1 MKILK
6 ILVITLVLI
15 MSVGAVCAAD
25 AVCGDDTGSDG
36 QTILETIQ
44 EDDTLETTQNDD
56 YSVGESS
63 FTDLSYEIGN
73 ATGVLNL
80 TRDYKFN
87 NETDNVIGIYL
98 SEDNFVI
105 NGNGYTLDAND
116 QARIFVINA
125 TNVTLNNI
133 KFINANRAHGGAILV
148 DAKCSL
154 TTNNVTFENNT
165 AGEGIV
171 YVVSGTYNSNGD
183 KFLDSTVSE
192 GGVIDLTDA
201 ELNIDGALMRNSKQL
216 VWGFIKSAQSNLTVL
231 NSIFRDTVSNYSTAI
246 KADGKSLIKNTQFI
260 NLEAKITAGAIALRQ
275 FDECR
280 IENCTFDS
288 VRADKNGGAIFA
300 DVRGFDHSNDGL
312 LLING
317 SVFYNCTS
325 GFGGAVLHLGGDLVV
340 DDSRFICNIASLDGG
355 AIYVSNSDVTVTN
368 SMFDFNWAVYGE
380 DSGSCGGAIFC
391 DKSTFDLS
399 YSNLT
404 NNLAHEGSAVYL
416 YDSNYNI
423 TNNLFKDNTNFQ
435 GYDDD
440 IFTVFDTDI
449 CVLENN
455 VYSGKNSTSI
465 NNEDYAS
472 IVDFE
477 GMRLV
482 LLTNNTI
489 NVTTLPS
496 RFDLREMGWLTP
508 VRNQGKKGACWT
520 FGSSG
525 AMESSIL
532 RFLGLETDLSE
543 NNMEDISLMYYK
555 YGVDGVWEG
564 NTAESASNYALS
576 WLGVFSSDYDVY
588 DQLGK
593 ISPIF
598 AVPNS
603 IHFQDVLII
612 PPRSDLMDNDAMK
625 WAILKYGALF
635 INYYALG
642 SDVDQYYNGTPQI
655 NHGVSLVGWDDDR
668 EIEGAP
674 GKGAW
679 IIKNSWGTAAG
690 EDGFMYIS
698 YYDTSLSTTTS
709 SYAYLLEN
717 TVPYNKNYQYDI
729 SGAFRYMAFSDQY
742 FNAFVAVDDD
752 LLAAV
757 GTYFNDTGVEYTVKI
772 YVNDELKH
780 VQTGLS
786 PFSGF
791 HTIKLDSY
799 VPIKKGD
806 EFIVEIKS
814 NGFPTLIQSRKHYIQ
829 GASQAMVGGEWV
841 NITDYGYVACLKAY
855 TVDSKSFT
863 DLKNDIANAG
873 DVFELNCDYRFDN
886 ISDNFTSG
894 IIIDRGNFTI
904 EGNGFTI
911 DANGQ
916 SAIFAVASNL
926 TINNL
931 TFINANG
938 SVLLIAKDATVTT
951 NNVNFINSTADNG
964 VIYVRGTYYSNN
976 DTFLDCTG
984 DMGVIKVI
992 RGELYVDGAVMT
1004 SSKMLNWGFI
1014 YTETDL
1020 SNITIFN
1027 SIFAN
1032 TTSNY
1037 STAVRGNERTF
1048 IRNTKF
1054 INLYSEISAGA
1065 VAMKN
1070 VITAGIE
1077 GCTFINVSSQKNG
1090 GAVLLDVAGSGG
1102 HNGTVSII
1110 NSSFVDCRSG
1120 FGGAIIQYGGCLEVL
1135 YCNFTNNYAI
1145 FDGGAIYATQS
1156 KVYILNSTFTENY
1169 VEYEGDRGSFGG
1181 AVYCDSS
1188 ALYFINNNLTK
1199 NSAQYGG
1206 AIAGFDLFYYINGNI
1221 FEDNTNFN
1229 GSFDDVYTT
1238 FDDGE
1243 SGFGVNI
1250 FSSENSCD
1258 LNNTDYN
1265 TIMGG
1270 EGMSL
1275 VILNN
1280 TIDVATLPIKFDLRD
1295 WGWVT
1300 PVRDQ
1305 GRTGSCWTFGAS
1317 GAIESAILRYLGIEM
1332 DISENNMEDVS
1343 LEYNPYGVVTYTEGA
1358 LPEMGATYALS
1369 WFGVFPSEYDVYDQL
1384 GKTSPIIAV
1393 ANSVHFQDVVFVPV
1407 RKNATDNN
1415 LLKLALLKYGALSV
1429 GYAAD
1434 QSPPLLN
1441 PETSAQYNNE
1451 TEAPDHSV
1459 SLVGWDDHYSASNFL
1474 ITPPGDGAWII
1485 KNSWGA
1491 QNGDEGYYYIS
1502 YYDVNFAT
1510 KQFSIAY
1517 VLENTVRYNKNYQY
1531 DIQGEMKF
1539 INVSTEYRN
1548 NFVAVDDDLIAAVG
1562 TYFNETGVEYTVEVY
1577 VNDVL
1582 RVTQDGVSPFAGFH
1596 TIKLDSYVP
1605 IKKGDAFTVK
1615 INSNVVPFLLRS
1627 RQHYVEG
1634 ASQVFTE
1641 NGWENLSD
1649 YKEEYGI
1656 QFVAS
1661 IKVYTV
1667 VDDTKVINLDN
1678 ITVDYAGG
1686 SCFSVKV
1693 VTDDGRAVGA
1703 GEVVRF
1709 TINNVTYNVTT
1720 DENSTAKLE
1729 IKEAPGE
1736 YTIVTKYNGKFYQN
1750 TVTVNNVLTA
1760 TKATIKKSTAKNL
1773 VLAAKLKINGKNV
1786 KGKWIKFKLNGKK
1799 YYAKTNKYGTA
1810 KIVLGKKVI
1819 NTLNRGIYKVKVYF
1833 GNDMIKTKVKV
1844 K

>member
-1 MKILK
+1 MKVLK
-6 ILVITLVLI
+6 ILVIMLVLI
-15 MSVGAVCAAD
+15 MSAGAVCAAD
-25 AVCGDDTGSDG
+25 AVSGDDAGSDN
-36 QTILETIQ
+36 QLILETIQ
-44 EDDTLETTQNDD
+44 DDTLETTQDD
-56 YSVGESS
+56 VYSVGEAS

-73 ATGVLNL
+73 STGVLEL
-80 TRDYKFN
+80 TKDYKFN
-87 NETDNVIGIYL
+87 NETDNVIGIFL
-98 SEDNFVI
+98 SKDNFVI
-105 NGNGYTLDAND
+105 EGNGHTLDADN
-116 QARIFVINA
+116 QARMFIINA

-133 KFINANRAHGGAILV
+133 KFINANRTNGGAIFV
-148 DAKCSL
+148 DAGCSL
-154 TTNNVTFENNT
+154 TTNNATFENNT
-165 AGEGIV
+165 ADTGIV
-171 YVVSGTYNSNGD
+171 FVAGIYNSNGD
-183 KFLDSTVSE
+183 KFLDSTVSQ
-192 GGVIDLTDA
+192 GGVIDLTDG
-201 ELNIDGALMRNSKQL
+201 ELNIGGALMKNSEQL
-216 VWGFIKSAQSNLTVL
+216 VWGFIKSTRSTLTVL

-246 KADGKSLIKNTQFI
+246 RADGKLLIKNSQFI
-260 NLEAKITAGAIALRQ
+260 NLEAKITGGAIALRQ
-275 FDECR
+275 LDECR

-288 VRADKNGGAIFA
+288 VRADKNGGAIFT
-300 DVRGFDHSNDGL
+300 DVMGFDHSNEGL

-317 SVFYNCTS
+317 SIFNNCTS
-325 GFGGAVLHLGGDLVV
+325 GFGGAILHLGGDLVV
-340 DDSRFICNIASLDGG
+340 DDSRFICNIASFDGG
-355 AIYVSNSDVTVTN
+355 AIYVSNSNVAITN
-368 SMFDFNWAVYGE
+368 SLFDFNWAVYGE
-380 DSGSCGGAIFC
+380 NRGSAGGAIFC
-391 DKSTFDLS
+391 DKATFDLS

-416 YDSNYNI
+416 YDTNYNI
-423 TNNLFKDNTNFQ
+423 KNNLFQDNTNFQ

-440 IFTVFDTDI
+440 VFTVFDTDI
-449 CVLENN
+449 CVLEDNT
-455 VYSGKNSTSI
+455 YSGENSTSI

-496 RFDLREMGWLTP
+496 RFDLREMGWITP

-520 FGSSG
+520 FGASG

-532 RFLGLETDLSE
+532 RYLGLEMDLSE

-564 NTAESASNYALS
+564 NVAESATNYALS

-598 AVPNS
+598 AVSDS

-612 PPRSDLMDNDAMK
+612 PPRTNLMDNDAMK

-635 INYYALG
+635 IYYYALG

-655 NHGVSLVGWDDDR
+655 NHGVSIVGWDDDR
-668 EIEGAP
+668 QIEGAP

-690 EDGFMYIS
+690 ENGFMYIS
-698 YYDTSLSTTTS
+698 YYDTSLSTVTS

-729 SGAFRYMAFSDQY
+729 SGVFKYENYSNQY
-742 FNAFVAVDDD
+742 LNAYLAVDDD

-757 GTYFNDTGVEYTVKI
+757 GTYFNDTGVEYTIKI

-786 PFSGF
+786 PFAGF
-791 HTIKLDSY
+791 HTVKLDSY

-814 NGFPTLIQSRKHYIQ
+814 NNVPVLTQSRKHYIQ
-829 GASQAMVGGEWV
+829 GTSQALTDGEWF
-841 NITDYGYVACLKAY
+841 NITDYGYVACIKAY
-855 TVDSKSFT
+855 TIDSKSFT

-873 DVFELNCDYRFDN
+873 DVFEMNCDYRFDS
-886 ISDNFTSG
+886 ILDNFTSG
-894 IIIDRGNFTI
+894 IIIDRDNFTI

-911 DANGQ
+911 DGNDQ
-916 SAIFAVASNL
+916 SVIFAVTSKNL

-938 SVLLIAKDATVTT
+938 GALLIAKNATVTT

-976 DTFLDCTG
+976 DTFLDCTA
-984 DMGVIKVI
+984 DMGVIEVI

-1014 YTETDL
+1014 YSETDL
-1020 SNITIFN
+1020 SNITIVN

-1037 STAVRGNERTF
+1037 STAVRGNERIF
-1048 IRNTKF
+1048 IKNTKF

-1065 VAMKN
+1065 VAIKN
-1070 VITAGIE
+1070 VVIGGIE

-1090 GAVLLDVAGSGG
+1090 GAVLIDAVGAGGF
-1102 HNGTVSII
+1102 NGTVSII

-1120 FGGAIIQYGGCLEVL
+1120 FGGAIIQYGGGLEVL
-1135 YCNFTNNYAI
+1135 SCNFTNNYAI
-1145 FDGGAIYATQS
+1145 FDGGAVYATQS

-1169 VEYEGDRGSFGG
+1169 VEYEDARGSFGG

-1188 ALYFINNNLTK
+1188 QLYFTNNNLTK
-1199 NSAQYGG
+1199 NSAKYGG
-1206 AIAGFDLFYYINGNI
+1206 AIAGFDMFYYIDGNI
-1221 FEDNTNFN
+1221 FKDNTNFN
-1229 GSFDDVYTT
+1229 GSFDDIYTT
-1238 FDDGE
+1238 FDDDA
-1243 SGFGVNI
+1243 SDFGSNI
-1250 FSSENSCD
+1250 FSGEDSCN

-1265 TIMGG
+1265 TIMGS

-1280 TIDVATLPIKFDLRD
+1280 TIDVATLPLKFDLRD

-1343 LEYNPYGVVTYTEGA
+1343 LEYNPYGSMTTTEGG
-1358 LPEMGATYALS
+1358 LPQMGAAYALS

-1393 ANSVHFQDVVFVPV
+1393 ANSVHFQDVVFVPA
-1407 RKNATDNN
+1407 RKNLTDNN

-1429 GYAAD
+1429 CYAAD
-1434 QSPPLLN
+1434 QAPPLLN

-1459 SLVGWDDHYSASNFL
+1459 ALVGWDDHYSASNFL
-1474 ITPPGDGAWII
+1474 ITPPDDGAWII

-1491 QNGDEGYYYIS
+1491 DAGDEGYYYIS

-1517 VLENTVRYNKNYQY
+1517 ALENTVRYNKNYQY
-1531 DIQGEMKF
+1531 DIQGELNF
-1539 INVSTEYRN
+1539 FNVSTEYRN
-1548 NFVAVDDDLIAAVG
+1548 NFVAVGDDLIAAVG
-1562 TYFNETGVEYTVEVY
+1562 TYFNDTNVEYAVEVY

-1582 RVTQDGVSPFAGFH
+1582 RVTQNGVSPFAGFH
-1596 TIKLDSYVP
+1596 TIKLDTYVP
-1605 IKKGDAFTVK
+1605 IKKGDVFTVK
-1615 INSNVVPFLLRS
+1615 IKSNAVPFLVKS

-1641 NGWENLSD
+1641 NGWENVSN
-1649 YKEEYGI
+1649 YKEYFGI
-1656 QFVAS
+1656 QFVTS
-1661 IKVYTV
+1661 IKAYTV
-1667 VDDTKVINLDN
+1667 VDDTKIINNDN

-1686 SCFSVKV
+1686 SCFSVTV
-1693 VTDDGRAVGA
+1693 VTDEGNAVGA

-1709 TINNVTYNVTT
+1709 TINNVKYYVTT

-1729 IKEAPGE
+1729 IKESPGE

-1786 KGKWIKFKLNGKK
+1786 KGKWIKFKINGKK
-1799 YYAKTNKYGTA
+1799 FYAKTNKYGTA
-1810 KIVLGKKVI
+1810 KIVLGKTFI

-1833 GNDMIKTKVKV
+1833 ENSIVKTKVKV